1 MCAFRDLHKEF
12 PADTVVLGAS
22 ADTVDLNQ
30 KFADKN
36 EYPFPLLS
44 DSEMKLIKA
53 LGIATPKGNM
63 AQRVTFVVGKDGKIA
78 RIYDKVSPQTHAE
91 QVLKDVKELTGG
103 K

>member
-1 MCAFRDLHKEF
+1 MCGFRDLHKEF

-36 EYPFPLLS
+36 SYPFALLS
-44 DSEMKLIKA
+44 DHERKLIKA
-53 LGIATPKGNM
+53 LGVETPKGGM

-78 RIYDKVSPQTHAE
+78 KIYDKVTPQPHAE
-91 QVLKDVKELTGG
+91 QVLKDVKELE
-103 K
+103 KK